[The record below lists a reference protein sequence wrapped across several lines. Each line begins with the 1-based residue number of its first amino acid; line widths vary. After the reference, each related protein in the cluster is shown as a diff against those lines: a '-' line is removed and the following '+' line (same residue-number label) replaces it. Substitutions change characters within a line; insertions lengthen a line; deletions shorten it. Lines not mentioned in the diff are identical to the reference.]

1 MYKSA
6 YKINIILSTK
16 ILRNFR
22 IVKSMAQKQ
31 SLTIECLNWQFT
43 QFAFTFR
50 VFPVESLH
58 LKIISGSTTTC
69 SSGRSTQEST

>member
-1 MYKSA
+1 MHKST

-31 SLTIECLNWQFT
+31 SLTIECLKLAVHTICFYLPGFSCRE
-43 QFAFTFR
+43 FAF
-50 VFPVESLH
+50 EDH
-58 LKIISGSTTTC
+58 LGFDNDLLIG
-69 SSGRSTQEST
+69 